1 MIHSKRKSNVG
12 KRQHDVPYKS
22 FGSLP
27 PIIPLPPS
35 LSGWPDATNT
45 GVPPGT
51 VLNSPIASFDAS
63 SNNQIITNL
72 DVTGQIL
79 VNGFNGVTI
88 KNCRAGR
95 ILIAGANCTVQDCT
109 MIGSGAGNDGIT
121 VASPAEL
128 GFGGAGPP
136 AADGFTLLR
145 CNISGAENLLWLES
159 SNSLV
164 KDNYFHD
171 PVGGAGAHID
181 GIQVPQD
188 TPGKTNNTIRHN
200 NFDMNLG
207 TVSSCNQFDC
217 VTNFTI
223 ENNRYSGGSFE
234 LYLLT
239 RNGGQTSGCQVLN
252 NTFIENTFGGY
263 VDEQTATG
271 LNTYSGNVFLH
282 LDGTPIIPPPTIP

>member
-1 MIHSKRKSNVG
+1 
-12 KRQHDVPYKS
+12 
-22 FGSLP
+22 
-27 PIIPLPPS
+27 
-35 LSGWPDATNT
+35 
-45 GVPPGT
+45 
-51 VLNSPIASFDAS
+51 VLDSPIANFTAS
-63 SNNQIITNL
+63 SDNQVITNL

-79 VNGFNGVTI
+79 INGFNGVKV
-88 KNCRAGR
+88 KNCRAGK
-95 ILIAGANCTVQDCT
+95 IIVAGANVTVQDCT
-109 MIGSGAGNDGIT
+109 IIGTGTANDGIT
-121 VASPAEL
+121 VASPLEL
-128 GFGGAGPP
+128 GGGAGPP
-136 AADGFTLLR
+136 AADNATILR
-145 CNISGAENLLWLES
+145 CNISGAENLLWLET

-164 KDNYFHD
+164 QDNYFHD
-171 PVGGAGAHID
+171 PVGDALAHID

-188 TPGKTNNTIRHN
+188 TPGKTNNIIRHN

-239 RNGGQTSGCQVLN
+239 RNGGQTSGCVVRN

-271 LNTYSGNVFLH
+271 LNTYSGNIFLH
-282 LDGTPIIPPPTIP
+282 SDGTPIIPPPTIP